1 LGAFRAKLPRRYNRL
16 KRNAVE
22 QQKHREM
29 AVDILMYML
38 PVYLPFYQ
46 AMLVAGVGRAVVLLL
61 LAVLL
66 MFLVTRRADVVRA
79 IASCL
84 RALPSSWL
92 APAPEIG
99 FRELSFASLS
109 VPNAPSL
116 APLFQRP
123 PPLFA

>member
-1 LGAFRAKLPRRYNRL
+1 
-16 KRNAVE
+16 
-22 QQKHREM
+22 M
-29 AVDILMYML
+29 DILLYML

-46 AMLVAGVGRAVVLLL
+46 AMLVAGVGRAIVLLL

-84 RALPSSWL
+84 NVFPSSWL
-92 APAPEIG
+92 APPPAIG
-99 FRELSFASLS
+99 SRELSFASLF
-109 VPNAPSL
+109 VPSAPSL

-123 PPLFA
+123 PPLFS